1 MVGLWITL
9 GVKLEIEP
17 ISEADPVLIL
27 EKSEKKKIYKK
38 FNTIHQTHINSLHFV
53 DCLFFYK
60 KWYFVTIIVLT
71 YCEKKLF

>member
-27 EKSEKKKIYKK
+27 EKSGKKKIYLN
-38 FNTIHQTHINSLHFV
+38 FNIGN
-53 DCLFFYK
+53 
-60 KWYFVTIIVLT
+60 VTNTRMNNLGFLVTLVGT
-71 YCEKKLF
+71 F